1 MPYYLPP
8 SCHIMP
14 LYMHCRTCGMIAQA
28 VHDYELT
35 LKPPPIEEGKPRDT
49 TMSNEQMILCAESL
63 VTNIGEDPSSTA
75 HSKRSHGH
83 RLSRLSKSIGF
94 RYYYCNHEVCIRGA
108 TAAGGRVINVGS
120 SSYMYTQNPLVSSMS
135 VSTNTRGSPEA
146 RGKHLSPSHEVYSSP
161 SFLPPLPILSP
172 SSPFSHR
179 WARAPATRWGAQTSG
194 SSPRR
199 A

>member
-1 MPYYLPP
+1 
-8 SCHIMP
+8 
-14 LYMHCRTCGMIAQA
+14 MIAQA

-161 SFLPPLPILSP
+161 SFLSLLF
-172 SSPFSHR
+172 PFSPHLLPSPTDGRVPQRHGGMLKQAVHR
-179 WARAPATRWGAQTSG
+179 RDAHELQLPVVRYQLR
-194 SSPRR
+194 
-199 A
+199 